1 MSASPTPDAR
11 SPHRPATLC
20 IHAGHRAHAGE
31 RAVVA
36 PIVQSST
43 FLLDDGSYAHMV
55 EGRVEEAWIYTRIR
69 NPTLDVVQRRIAAL
83 EGAETSL
90 VFASGM
96 AAIHA
101 VVAAHAGGGARIVA
115 HRELYGSAWDLFEN
129 HLSRFGVETEFVDLD
144 DARARAAALS
154 RGAAIVYC
162 ESLSNP
168 TLNVSDLPAI
178 ARDAREAGAKL
189 VVDATFASPVLQRPL
204 ALGADVALHS
214 ATKYLGGHS
223 DLVGGVASGSAETM
237 RPVHRWLQL
246 AGGCMDPHAAF
257 LLDRGIKTLPL
268 RMRAHCEN
276 SLALARFLEQHPRV
290 VRVLHP
296 GLASHR
302 SHAVARELLA
312 APGGML
318 SFVVAGGDAAAL
330 RFARGLELA
339 LEASSLGGV
348 ETLVSLPFNTSH
360 ARMSAAEREACGIV
374 PGLVRV
380 SVGVEDVEDLIAD
393 FARALERA

>member
-1 MSASPTPDAR
+1 MPTD
-11 SPHRPATLC
+11 SRPPSRTATLC
-20 IHAGHRAHAGE
+20 VHAGHRPHAGE

-43 FLLDDGSYAHMV
+43 FLLDDASYERMV
-55 EGRVEEAWIYTRIR
+55 SGRVDEALIYTRIG

-83 EGAETSL
+83 EGAETSY

-101 VVAAHAGGGARIVA
+101 VVAAHARAGARIVA
-115 HRELYGSAWDLFEN
+115 HRELYGSAWDLFGN
-129 HLSRFGVETEFVDLD
+129 QLSRYGVETEFADLD
-144 DARARAAALS
+144 DPRERAAALA
-154 RGAAIVYC
+154 RPAAVVYC
-162 ESLSNP
+162 ESVSNP

-178 ARDAREAGAKL
+178 ARDARAAGAKL

-204 ALGADVALHS
+204 ALGADVVVHS

-223 DLVGGVASGSAETM
+223 DLVGGVASGSAEAM

-276 SLALARFLEQHPRV
+276 ALALARSLERHPRV

-296 GLASHR
+296 GLESHR
-302 SHAVARELLA
+302 SHAAARALLA

-318 SFVVAGGDAAAL
+318 SLVVEGGDAAAL
-330 RFARGLELA
+330 RFVRALA
-339 LEASSLGGV
+339 LAVEASSLGGV

-360 ARMSAAEREACGIV
+360 ARMSAVEREACGIV
-374 PGLVRV
+374 PGFVRV
-380 SVGVEDVEDLIAD
+380 SVGIEDVEDLIAD
-393 FARALERA
+393 FRQALDRA